1 MKSTL
6 VLCTRAS
13 KREEMV
19 NIEDFRE
26 PYTNSK
32 GFKGGKALYV
42 FGDIYMLKL
51 LDNPYII

>member
-13 KREEMV
+13 KREEVV